1 MYKTK
6 KSRIPAVYRILL
18 VAIAVMAIGGIA
30 VNCYVGNYY
39 RADSIAEAAI
49 DSDREVSVT
58 IEKKDKRIQAT
69 QYDLKLKNYTITFA
83 PQDKEKATKALI
95 FYPGGRVQ
103 YTAYAPLMH
112 ELAKN
117 NFVCILVHM
126 PGNLAVLDQNA
137 ADGIIEN
144 TRKYTHPYRNGTWE
158 ATP

>member
-1 MYKTK
+1 M
-6 KSRIPAVYRILL
+6 
-18 VAIAVMAIGGIA
+18 
-30 VNCYVGNYY
+30 
-39 RADSIAEAAI
+39 
-49 DSDREVSVT
+49 
-58 IEKKDKRIQAT
+58 
-69 QYDLKLKNYTITFA
+69 
-83 PQDKEKATKALI
+83 
-95 FYPGGRVQ
+95 Q